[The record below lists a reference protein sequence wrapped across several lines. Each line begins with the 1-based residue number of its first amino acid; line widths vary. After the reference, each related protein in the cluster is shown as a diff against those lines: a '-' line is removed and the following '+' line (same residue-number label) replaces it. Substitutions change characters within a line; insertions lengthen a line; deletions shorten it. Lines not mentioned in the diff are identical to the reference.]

1 MKVVKMQRNSKD
13 CFVCGMENEVGLKA
27 PFYVLD
33 DNSVA
38 TVVTFKNHQQSYP
51 DRTHGGIVSTLL
63 DELMGR
69 ALWITQPDMFG
80 VTTTM
85 TITYRKPV
93 PLNEKIKARAYI
105 TYNSNRGFSAKGQ
118 IFSMQNVLLAEG
130 QARYFKIPFEKAFDG
145 QISFN
150 HAMCYEMP
158 MDLTE
163 IDFPEIT
170 DR

>member
-1 MKVVKMQRNSKD
+1 M
-13 CFVCGMENEVGLKA
+13 
-27 PFYVLD
+27 
-33 DNSVA
+33 
-38 TVVTFKNHQQSYP
+38 
-51 DRTHGGIVSTLL
+51 
-63 DELMGR
+63 
-69 ALWITQPDMFG
+69 
-80 VTTTM
+80 
-85 TITYRKPV
+85 
-93 PLNEKIKARAYI
+93 LNEIVQRAPLFLLVAVRCFALLM
-105 TYNSNRGFSAKGQ
+105 TLPL
-118 IFSMQNVLLAEG
+118 FSMQNVLLAEG